1 MTPLIRLIY
10 ASESTNP
17 ANQDYGGIQVDVGR
31 ILMQSR
37 KNNPRHEIGGV
48 LYFSNNYFFQCLEG
62 SQDVVNQLYNKIA
75 EDPRHENVQSLSI
88 NRINQRYFTNW
99 SMKYVA
105 LEENVTKLLKDHGYD
120 TFAPYEFDDE
130 FVDKLLKLF
139 VITKDFDGAADQNY
153 DSTAIPKRK
162 QGFLRRLFRRLKAEP
177 A

>member
-37 KNNPRHEIGGV
+37 KNNPLHQIGGV

-62 SQDVVNQLYNKIA
+62 RQDVVNQLYNKIA

-88 NRINQRYFTNW
+88 KRINERYFTNW

-105 LEENVTKLLKDHGYD
+105 LEENVAKLLKAYGYD
-120 TFAPYEFDDE
+120 TFTPHEFDDE
-130 FVDKLLKLF
+130 FVDKLLRLF

-153 DSTAIPKRK
+153 DSTNIPKRK
-162 QGFLRRLFRRLKAEP
+162 PGFLKRLFSRRKAEL